1 MATIAQLDIIESDAV
16 PKEDAKIEVLSTS
29 MKIIHTCGCVLVEH
43 FACGKPN
50 VREEDDPATY
60 RRLLAQRKYFVELCP
75 EHSKLL

>member
-16 PKEDAKIEVLSTS
+16 PKEEATFEKLSTS
-29 MKIIHTCGCVLVEH
+29 IKITHTCGCVLVEH

-50 VREEDDPATY
+50 VRKDDNPTAY